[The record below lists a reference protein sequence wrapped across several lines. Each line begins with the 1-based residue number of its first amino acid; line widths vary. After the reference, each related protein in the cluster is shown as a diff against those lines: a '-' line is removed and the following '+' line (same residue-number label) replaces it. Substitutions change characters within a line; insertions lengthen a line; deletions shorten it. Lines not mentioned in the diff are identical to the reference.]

1 MPFYTT
7 LTLYN
12 HSFPLINYPYKTKK
26 GCDFLKKAKK
36 LTWNMKCM
44 LCLLPSLV
52 GLMVF
57 FIIPYIRVLYYS
69 FINNQFKKDF
79 VGLQNYITAINN
91 EFFRLAFKNSML
103 LIFLCVPVLIALA
116 LLISLGLTF
125 LIKKW
130 KFIRVAFILPMLLPT
145 ASIVLVFRAVFSSI
159 ENVLPLYLLFI
170 WKNIGICVILLTAAL
185 TTIDGDI
192 YESAK
197 LDGASGFLL
206 HKKITLPLIFPTIS
220 FSTLMAIVNSF
231 KIFRESFLYYG
242 DNYPPDYGYTLQYY
256 MNNNFLKFDYQAL
269 AASSVLTSFLVAAI
283 VMISF
288 TIERRYQ
295 Q

>member
-1 MPFYTT
+1 MK
-7 LTLYN
+7 
-12 HSFPLINYPYKTKK
+12 KT
-26 GCDFLKKAKK
+26 KK

-52 GLMVF
+52 GLLVF

-69 FINNQFKKDF
+69 LINNQFKKDF

-91 EFFRLAFKNSML
+91 EFFRLAFKNSIL

-185 TTIDGDI
+185 TTVDGDI

-269 AASSVLTSFLVAAI
+269 AASSVLTSLLVAAI
-283 VMISF
+283 VIISF
-288 TIERRYQ
+288 AIERRYQ

>member
-1 MPFYTT
+1 MKRT
-7 LTLYN
+7 
-12 HSFPLINYPYKTKK
+12 
-26 GCDFLKKAKK
+26 KK
-36 LTWNMKCM
+36 LTWNTKCI
-44 LCLLPSLV
+44 LCLLPSLL
-52 GLMVF
+52 GLMLF
-57 FIIPYIRVLYYS
+57 FILPYFRVLYYS
-69 FINNQFKKDF
+69 LINNQFKKEF
-79 VGLQNYITAINN
+79 VWFKNYIDTIQN
-91 EFFRLAFKNSML
+91 EFFRLAFKNSIA

-116 LLISLGLTF
+116 LLISLGLAF

-130 KFIRVAFILPMLLPT
+130 NFIRISFILPMLLPT
-145 ASIVLVFRAVFSSI
+145 ASIVLVFRAVFSSV

-185 TTIDGDI
+185 TTIENDI

-197 LDGASGFLL
+197 LDGASGFFL
-206 HKKITLPLIFPTIS
+206 HRKITLPLIFPTIS

-231 KIFRESFLYYG
+231 KIFRESYLYYG

-269 AASSVLTSFLVAAI
+269 ASSSVLTSFLVAGI
-283 VMISF
+283 VIVSF
-288 TIERRYQ
+288 AIERRYQ